1 MWAILIGAAL
11 IISGLL
17 FLFSS
22 ALLRKPSNPH
32 QLPQGGTTLE
42 PRRQGLRFLGL
53 SHNWPALAVI
63 AIGALLLAFGGYF
76 EIPAAP

>member
-1 MWAILIGAAL
+1 MLAILTGAAL
-11 IISGLL
+11 IIGGLL

-22 ALLRKPSNPH
+22 ALGRKPSNPH

-53 SHNWPALAVI
+53 SKNWPALAIIV
-63 AIGALLLAFGGYF
+63 AGALLLAVGGYS
-76 EIPAAP
+76 